1 MIAPA
6 PAWAPAAF
14 TTTLENP
21 MKYINF
27 FAALV
32 LGVAASGAGATILNF
47 DSLSAFMYGD
57 GFPLAPGM
65 SYDGSNLSYVEAGFQ
80 VTLHAPNAAPGS
92 ANIGS
97 GTFEPQTFNWH
108 DGLDNGLDTFVT
120 LTRVGGG
127 MFNLKSFDYLVDT
140 SKVSAD
146 GNLLGAIQD
155 AGSWT
160 TALNGIAELRLSS
173 GTFNQIDNIE
183 VAEAAN
189 AVPLPGTLALMLG
202 GLVAAALVRRR
213 S

>member
-1 MIAPA
+1 MKFKSILAAIA
-6 PAWAPAAF
+6 
-14 TTTLENP
+14 
-21 MKYINF
+21 
-27 FAALV
+27 
-32 LGVAASGAGATILNF
+32 LGAAASSANATILSF
-47 DSLSAFMYGD
+47 DSLTGFMYGN
-57 GFPLAPGM
+57 GFPLAAGM
-65 SYDGSNLSYVEAGFQ
+65 NYDGSNLSYVEAGFQ
-80 VTLHAPNAAPGS
+80 LTLHAPNAAPGS
-92 ANIGS
+92 ANLGT

-127 MFNLKSFDYLVDT
+127 LFNLKSFDYLVDV

-146 GNLLGAIQD
+146 GKLLGAIQD

-160 TALNGIAELRLSS
+160 AALTGIAELRLSS
-173 GTFNQIDNIE
+173 GAFNQIDNIE

-202 GLVAAALVRRR
+202 GLAAASLVRRR